1 MARMKLRKRRKRRLI
16 GLILCVALSAA
27 VLLFA
32 THDAKGTS
40 GDTDGYE
47 TAPVILATEILADS
61 YCLVIEEPDGP
72 DGEEV
77 EMLACVI
84 YQEAGGNVCSDKC
97 RYMVGDVVL
106 NRISD
111 DRFPDTMELVLMQE
125 RQYGRFHWTGI
136 VWPER
141 ASNPEEAAAVQ
152 RAYDTARALLSGDH
166 SEIYGAG
173 YVWQAEF
180 EQGTDIIEID
190 GLYFGR

>member
-1 MARMKLRKRRKRRLI
+1 M
-16 GLILCVALSAA
+16 LCVAVSVV
-27 VLLFA
+27 VLLIA
-32 THDAKGTS
+32 TRSAQGKPG
-40 GDTDGYE
+40 GQEVYE
-47 TAPVILATEILADS
+47 AEPASFTNDAPVEICGPA
-61 YCLVIEEPDGP
+61 IEEPDGE
-72 DGEEV
+72 DV
-77 EMLACVI
+77 EMLACAI
-84 YQEAGGNVCSDKC
+84 YQEAGGDMCSDKC

-106 NRISD
+106 NRIAD
-111 DRFPDTMELVLMQE
+111 DRFPDTMELVLTEE

-136 VWPER
+136 VWPDR

-173 YVWQAEF
+173 YVWHAEF